1 MKPHVGRPALDSA
14 IEKIRSA
21 YPDARIEYANYLHGE
36 STCGAAIRQNLTI
49 GNLAEEM
56 KGSNGFVFRDNAGG
70 FRAGDFSTVVS
81 DFGEG
86 ILFDQAA

>member
-1 MKPHVGRPALDSA
+1 M
-14 IEKIRSA
+14 EKIRSA

-36 STCGAAIRQNLTI
+36 SARGAAVRQNLTI

-56 KGSNGFVFRDNAGG
+56 RGSNGFIFRDNGG
-70 FRAGDFSTVVS
+70 DFRVGDFSAVVS
-81 DFGEG
+81 DFSDG